1 VFIEDLLLQSCPGS
15 ADSPV
20 NLKMLEDSAFLA
32 TTGTRADHLGLLTK
46 LLCSLATKFRF
57 EVDLFVG
64 RAFLFGIQVMCT
76 VMTNMA
82 NKLMTSLWLAS
93 VRTTSSKL
101 SSRLFFGVTAIS
113 IMFKDWSKLN
123 IRSPQ
128 TKPTGC
134 YEFNSYAF
142 RCSLVLQCIL
152 QASFMRHPSSII
164 FGSCTSSFI
173 FYSQV
178 ILFQGSLQQRLAM

>member
-1 VFIEDLLLQSCPGS
+1 MSCQGLERDLVFMEDLLLWSCHGS
-15 ADSPV
+15 ADSLV
-20 NLKMLEDSAFLA
+20 NIEILEDSTFLA
-32 TTGTRADHLGLLTK
+32 TTGTRADHLGLRMK
-46 LLCSLATKFRF
+46 LLCLFSSNRVRF

-101 SSRLFFGVTAIS
+101 SSRFIFGVTAIS
-113 IMFKDWSKLN
+113 IVFKDWSKLN

-134 YEFNSYAF
+134 YEFNSYTF
-142 RCSLVLQCIL
+142 RCSLVLQHIS

-173 FYSQV
+173 RS
-178 ILFQGSLQQRLAM
+178 